1 MIIGH
6 GGNIYKLAKELGV
19 RPLDITDMSSNLNP
33 LGPPSGLMDH
43 LKEKLSTIVSLP
55 EVDAGHIKGL
65 LAEKYGISPELIL
78 AGNGTTEFIYS
89 IPRALKTRRALIV
102 GPTYADYRDACEMYG
117 AEADFLVAQK
127 ENAFCVDAMDIAE
140 ASTGYDTVFL
150 CNPNNPTGTMVSPEA
165 IKTMAESRP
174 EVRFVIDESYL
185 PFACDA
191 YGQSVAR
198 FGLANVIVLNSM
210 SKVFRIPG
218 LRVGFLMAPAAIISE
233 FEKYVLPWSVNAMA
247 QAAVTFILEGGQ
259 AIDAFLSSTRSYVKK
274 EKDRFVAALEAM
286 EGITPFSAETYF
298 VICELHGENKAADL
312 WAALAKEAV
321 LIRDC
326 TNFIGL
332 EGEFVRFSLKEEA
345 VNDRLIE
352 LLKKHLK

>member
-1 MIIGH
+1 
-6 GGNIYKLAKELGV
+6 
-19 RPLDITDMSSNLNP
+19 
-33 LGPPSGLMDH
+33 
-43 LKEKLSTIVSLP
+43 
-55 EVDAGHIKGL
+55 
-65 LAEKYGISPELIL
+65 
-78 AGNGTTEFIYS
+78 
-89 IPRALKTRRALIV
+89 
-102 GPTYADYRDACEMYG
+102 
-117 AEADFLVAQK
+117 
-127 ENAFCVDAMDIAE
+127 
-140 ASTGYDTVFL
+140 
-150 CNPNNPTGTMVSPEA
+150 
-165 IKTMAESRP
+165 
-174 EVRFVIDESYL
+174 
-185 PFACDA
+185 
-191 YGQSVAR
+191 
-198 FGLANVIVLNSM
+198 M